1 MLIKVINWSFNQI
14 PDNNQD
20 NNVDFFLERDSW
32 NDYGFYTSYYLHL
45 GGKHNDDSKT
55 SLIGNVK
62 ILKKGQKTNEFDLIP
77 QGVIGS
83 LTPEFCSL
91 GQSLDYYQRIGELD
105 FDLKIKILECLK
117 DIIYSPAIKSDF
129 KTEDGFTTSLLRF
142 SDEDSDIF
150 TLAPTILTGD
160 FESLADTQNLTF
172 DFKTSGMEKF
182 AKFDFSSNEVEV
194 GHFKTLNLPNRIIV
208 IIGKNGTGKTT
219 FISKLSRTVFSSTI
233 DREKLK
239 KVASIKPKGLGFPK
253 IITISYSAFDTFK
266 VPGVK
271 MAELQQII
279 KEVENGEGRY
289 VYCGIRNI
297 TKELTMYLET
307 LKSEKEG
314 YLTEKDLLNNKYDI
328 NILKTVD
335 EINEEFRL
343 SFNLIQANAVR
354 RKLLDEVLNILNEES
369 SFREVFNLDLFD
381 FNSSNLYEIF
391 NDLSTGHKFILHTIV
406 GIIRNIEKNSLVL
419 FDEPEIHLHPPLL
432 SVLMKSLRFILNDR
446 NSYMV
451 VSTHSPVVVQETLSR
466 HVFIIKRIGE
476 TVELSSPAIQTFGE
490 NIGLLSSHIFGLNS
504 DITHYH
510 GNLDEIANAYK
521 HKKWSLEEKLNEISF
536 LFDGQ
541 ISVQARAYLMTKL
554 MVRE

>member
-14 PDNNQD
+14 PDNNQG
-20 NNVDFFLERDSW
+20 NNIDFFLERDSW

-45 GGKHNDDSKT
+45 GGKHNVDGKT

-62 ILKKGQKTNEFDLIP
+62 ILKKGQKPNEFDLTP
-77 QGVIGS
+77 KGVIGS
-83 LTPEFCSL
+83 LTDEFCSL
-91 GQSLDYYQRIGELD
+91 GQSLDYYHRIGELD
-105 FDLKIKILECLK
+105 SDLKIKILECLK

-129 KTEDGFTTSLLRF
+129 KREDGFTTSLLRF

-172 DFKTSGMEKF
+172 DFKTVGMEKF

-194 GHFKTLNLPNRIIV
+194 GYFKTLNLSNRIIV

-219 FISKLSRTVFSSTI
+219 FISKLSRIVFSSTI

-239 KVASIKPKGLGFPK
+239 NVASIKPKGLGFPK

-271 MAELQQII
+271 MGELQQII

-297 TKELTMYLET
+297 TKELTIYLET

-343 SFNLIQANAVR
+343 SFNLIQANTLR
-354 RKLLDEVLNILNEES
+354 RKLLHDVLNILNEES
-369 SFREVFNLDLFD
+369 SFREVFNIDMFE
-381 FNSSNLYEIF
+381 FNSSSLYKIF

-432 SVLMKSLRFILNDR
+432 SVLMKSLRFILTDR

-510 GNLDEIANAYK
+510 ENLDEIANAYK
-521 HKKWSLEEKLNEISF
+521 HQYGSLEEKLHKISF

-541 ISVQARAYLMTKL
+541 LSVQARAYLMTKL